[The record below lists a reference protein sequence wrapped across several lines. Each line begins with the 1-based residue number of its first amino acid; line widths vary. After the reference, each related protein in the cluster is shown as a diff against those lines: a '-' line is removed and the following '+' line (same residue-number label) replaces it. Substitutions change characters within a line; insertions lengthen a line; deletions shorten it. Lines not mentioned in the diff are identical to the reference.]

1 MHTLDNLVVIEHC
14 LACERPP
21 VSGLRCLW
29 SGTHPCDMC
38 QGHQGKGITG
48 HWPLMR
54 RQVTSH
60 QDTGSQVLHAVR
72 AHFTYSQGG
81 MKLNKHCEVLVSCSG
96 QKIQKD
102 SKRFKKEQT
111 GTFRNLQEL
120 HASYCNCSQATV
132 TACKLL

>member
-81 MKLNKHCEVLVSCSG
+81 MKLNKHCEVLVSCPDRVLGSYIKFPS
-96 QKIQKD
+96 KIM
-102 SKRFKKEQT
+102 
-111 GTFRNLQEL
+111 EL
-120 HASYCNCSQATV
+120 HA
-132 TACKLL
+132 CKLMELHTSKLMELHISFFSASIC